1 MTAEN
6 EHDSLEENIK
16 QGTKEHMS
24 TQKERIENM
33 EGGRGIKET
42 LEILEFLEE
51 AASKGIEVTKDG
63 VQPMSDLT
71 SVLSDSDLR
80 QKFMT
85 AFSGV
90 KDVPEEVED
99 LQPEEIREL
108 VHAATDVVFNILRDV
123 QKA

>member
-24 TQKERIENM
+24 TQEERIENM